1 MAHVWRLWRDQY
13 EPTAVIYVID
23 EHKPAL
29 VGHLLEEEVPMNL
42 GGALA
47 PVGIAVLVGL
57 SGAAVPAFAAPL
69 GSSFTYQGQLQ
80 QSGLPSDG
88 PCDFQFSL
96 WDAAG
101 SGQPPAGGNQI
112 GTRDIQPSVNVTNG
126 LFTVTLSDASQF
138 GAGAF
143 AGDDRWLQIEVRCP
157 AAAGSYTT
165 LGPRQKLT
173 AAPYAVYAV
182 SAGSAADVSCTGCV
196 SSNAIANGA
205 ITTSKI
211 AGGTIQQS
219 NLAFTP
225 GSVMS
230 VTAGAGL
237 TGGTITT
244 SGTIAANFGSA
255 AGTVAEGNH
264 THFGQSWSGSAPA
277 QAGLR
282 INNFSSSAGTSALVV
297 TQGAIADTAGAGGAA
312 GLIPSSAGIM
322 ATSANGSGVTGETFD
337 SMSAGVVGTA
347 MDGIG
352 VRGAST
358 NGTGVFGFTF
368 DGADGVYG
376 ESDLR
381 GFLVGGNGVHGLANE
396 SPFSTGVL
404 GESTGGTGVRGI
416 STGGIGVA
424 GFSSMLNGVFASSG
438 GGTKNNAALRADNT
452 NTTNGMAAYLTNNS
466 TFATAHFANAGTGQV
481 LWLQN
486 GGTDVNGTGGGDFIT
501 CLNNPSN
508 DSQFRVL
515 TSGEARSDAGFNT
528 PAADFAEMLPA
539 ADGLEPGDVLAVDA
553 DGQLTRSSWPLQ
565 TSVVGVYSTSPGFVG
580 GKPMDGEAAGT
591 VPLAVVGVVPVKASA
606 ENGPIH
612 PGDLL
617 AASATPGHAMVA
629 GAAPAVGTVIGKSL
643 GTLAGGTGLIR
654 MIVTLQ

>member
-1 MAHVWRLWRDQY
+1 MKV
-13 EPTAVIYVID
+13 
-23 EHKPAL
+23 
-29 VGHLLEEEVPMNL
+29 

-47 PVGIAVLVGL
+47 PVGIVVLLAL
-57 SGAAVPAFAAPL
+57 SGPAVPAFAAPL
-69 GSSFTYQGQLQ
+69 GSGFTYQGQLQ
-80 QSGLPSDG
+80 QSGLPTDG
-88 PCDFQFSL
+88 TCDFQFSL
-96 WDAAG
+96 WDDAG

-112 GTRDIQPSVNVTNG
+112 GSRHTATSVAVTNG
-126 LFTVTLSDASQF
+126 LFTVVLNDASQF

-143 AGDDRWLQIEVRCP
+143 AGDDRWLQIDVRCP

-173 AAPYAVYAV
+173 VAPYAVYAA

-196 SSNAIANGA
+196 NSNAIANGA
-205 ITTSKI
+205 ITTGKI

-225 GSVMS
+225 GSVTS
-230 VTAGAGL
+230 VTAGAGF

-264 THFGQSWSGSAPA
+264 THFGQAWSGTAPA

-282 INNFSSSAGTSALVV
+282 ITNFSSSGGTSALVV

-312 GLIPSSAGIM
+312 GFTPTSAGIT
-322 ATSANGSGVTGETFD
+322 ATSANGNGVTGETFD
-337 SMSAGVVGTA
+337 GMSAGVVGTA
-347 MDGIG
+347 IDGIG

-404 GESTGGTGVRGI
+404 GESTGGTGVRGT

-424 GFSSMLNGVFASSG
+424 GFSSTLNGVFASSG
-438 GGTKNNAALRADNT
+438 GGTKSNAALRADNT

-466 TFATAHFANAGTGQV
+466 AYATAHFANAGTGQV

-486 GGTDVNGTGGGDFIT
+486 GGTDSNGSSGGDFIT

-515 TSGEARSDAGFNT
+515 TNGDVRADGTFAS

-553 DGQLTRSSWPLQ
+553 DGQLTRSSSPHQ
-565 TSVVGVYSTSPGFVG
+565 TSVVGVYSTNPGFVG
-580 GKPMDGEAAGT
+580 GKPMDGEAAGM

-617 AASATPGHAMVA
+617 AASSTPGHAMVA
-629 GAAPAVGTVIGKSL
+629 GPAPALGTVIGKSL
-643 GTLAGGTGLIR
+643 GTLASGAGVIR
-654 MIVTLQ
+654 MVVTLQ